1 MLRSD
6 YPSQLPLAVRLRA
19 EAHGEQGKQWL
30 VSLDERVR
38 QLTAQWDLAVGPV
51 LSGGSE
57 SLVAHVHV
65 GEGRAAVLKIGLPG
79 SADLATEAKVFRLAA
94 GRGYAELLAYDPAHN
109 ALLLERLGPALR
121 DTVSAVD
128 DQIQELCRTLQDA
141 WLPLA
146 EPHDLMTGAEKAQWL
161 AAFILEKW
169 QGLGK
174 PCAKPLIDQSLAF
187 CEERAAAHNPANA
200 VLVHGDAH
208 ANNAL
213 LVTGAQTDGALR
225 CKFVDPDG
233 LFAEKACDLAVPM
246 RDWSTELLAGDTLRL
261 AHERCVRLA
270 ALTGVD
276 ERAIWQWGLME
287 RVSTGLHLM
296 EIGMKTEALATL
308 AVAERLCCG

>member
-1 MLRSD
+1 MLTS
-6 YPSQLPLAVRLRA
+6 YQSQLPHAVRLRA

-30 VSLDERVR
+30 ASLDERVR

-57 SLVAHVHV
+57 SLVSHVQL

-94 GRGYAELLAYDPAHN
+94 GHGYAELLAHDPAHN

-128 DQIQELCRTLQDA
+128 DQIQGLCRTLQDA
-141 WLPLA
+141 WLPLV
-146 EPHDLMTGAEKAQWL
+146 EPHGLMTGAEKAQWL

-169 QGLGK
+169 QALGK
-174 PCAKPLIDQSLAF
+174 PCAKPLIDQALAF
-187 CEERAAAHNPANA
+187 CEERAATHNPANA

-213 LVTGAQTDGALR
+213 LVGDVQTDGPLR
-225 CKFVDPDG
+225 YKFVDPDG
-233 LFAEKACDLAVPM
+233 LFAEKACDLAVAM
-246 RDWSTELLAGDTLRL
+246 RDWSEALLAGDTLRL
-261 AHERCVRLA
+261 ARDRCALLA
-270 ALTGVD
+270 TLTGVE

-287 RVSTGLHLM
+287 RVSTGLHMM
-296 EIGMKTEALATL
+296 EIGMKTEGLATL
-308 AVAERLCCG
+308 AVAERIYRG

>member
-1 MLRSD
+1 MLTS
-6 YPSQLPLAVRLRA
+6 YQSQLPHAVRLRA

-30 VSLDERVR
+30 ASLDERVR

-57 SLVAHVHV
+57 SLVSHVQL

-94 GRGYAELLAYDPAHN
+94 GHGYAELLAHDPAHN

-121 DTVSAVD
+121 DTVSAVA
-128 DQIQELCRTLQDA
+128 DQIQVLCRTLQDA
-141 WLPLA
+141 WLPLT
-146 EPHDLMTGAEKAQWL
+146 ESHGLMTGAEKATWL

-169 QGLGK
+169 HALGQ
-174 PCAKPLIDQSLAF
+174 PCAKPLIDQALAF
-187 CEERAAAHNPANA
+187 TEERAAAYHPDHA

-213 LVTGAQTDGALR
+213 LVTGAQTDGAFR

-246 RDWSTELLAGDTLRL
+246 RDWSEELLTGDTLRL
-261 AHERCVRLA
+261 AYERCARLA
-270 ALTGVD
+270 ALTGVE
-276 ERAIWQWGLME
+276 ERAIWQWGFME
-287 RVSTGLHLM
+287 RVSTGLHLL
-296 EIGMKTEALATL
+296 ELGMKTEALATL